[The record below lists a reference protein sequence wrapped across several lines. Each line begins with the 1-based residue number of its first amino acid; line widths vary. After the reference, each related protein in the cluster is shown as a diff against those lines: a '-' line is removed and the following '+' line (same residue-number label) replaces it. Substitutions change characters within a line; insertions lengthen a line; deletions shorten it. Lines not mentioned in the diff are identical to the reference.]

1 MVGGIAVLGGR
12 PGGRAGPGPPWV
24 EGTVVFWSLMAV
36 APMAMSVAMKLRI
49 LWVGFS
55 LIFFFNYN
63 RSAATC
69 FYSTPLALVS

>member
-49 LWVGFS
+49 LWVGF
-55 LIFFFNYN
+55 L
-63 RSAATC
+63 
-69 FYSTPLALVS
+69 